1 MKTRVLFMYGG
12 NSVEHEI
19 SILTALQAME
29 NIDSSKY
36 EAIPCYV
43 SKQGDFYTGE
53 ELFHLE
59 NYRDLE
65 RLCRGMKPVHIER
78 KRGQP
83 MLLRSGWSLFA
94 LPFDVVLPLMHG
106 INGEDGSAA
115 GFCRM
120 MQLPFCESDILSA
133 ALGQDKG
140 MQKKVLQQEGFLIS
154 AYEEL
159 HAGQKK
165 EEWITRLK
173 RLHYPLIVKPAMLG
187 SSIGIKKANDE
198 ESCIE
203 AVQRAFAYGERV
215 IVEECVQNLRE
226 LNCSILHTPYGYRSS
241 AVEEVSPQGGLYDY
255 DEKYLNGN
263 LKQSGP
269 CSRIWLRDEQLV
281 SEVQHQSLQ
290 IAKLLQTKGVI
301 RIDFLYDEGEKK
313 LYVNEMNTIPG
324 SLSYY
329 LWEWEGVGFAQLLD
343 LIIQDGITA
352 YQQRSRCLSSYSTNV
367 LQMTKLYGHKK

>member
-140 MQKKVLQQEGFLIS
+140 MQKKVLQQEGFLVS

-165 EEWITRLK
+165 EEWITRL
-173 RLHYPLIVKPAMLG
+173 
-187 SSIGIKKANDE
+187 
-198 ESCIE
+198 
-203 AVQRAFAYGERV
+203 
-215 IVEECVQNLRE
+215 
-226 LNCSILHTPYGYRSS
+226 
-241 AVEEVSPQGGLYDY
+241 
-255 DEKYLNGN
+255 
-263 LKQSGP
+263 
-269 CSRIWLRDEQLV
+269 
-281 SEVQHQSLQ
+281 
-290 IAKLLQTKGVI
+290 
-301 RIDFLYDEGEKK
+301 
-313 LYVNEMNTIPG
+313 
-324 SLSYY
+324 
-329 LWEWEGVGFAQLLD
+329 
-343 LIIQDGITA
+343 
-352 YQQRSRCLSSYSTNV
+352 
-367 LQMTKLYGHKK
+367 